1 MSQLRTE
8 IKAVAAE
15 STDPVRSQTVRQS
28 GCRKFAMIFGFGCLP
43 GLMIGV
49 VAGVV
54 LGAFAWD
61 YAVQE
66 GAMNPLD
73 GLDVPVGRLDF
84 PTIRTTVDELARDYL
99 NNSENVGL
107 AIGVVR
113 GDEADVWCYGRR
125 ASNDSELP
133 DGETLFELASVGK
146 TLTGLLLADMHFSGQ
161 VDLNDSV
168 QQHLPEG
175 VVVPALNGR
184 AITLLDLATQTSG
197 LPSLPPNFEFGDP
210 LNPYKDYSTAKMF
223 SDLAEIQL
231 TRSPGSEYEY
241 SNLGFGLLG
250 EALAQRGQ
258 MDYEQLVIHRICAP
272 LGMNRTRMTLTEE
285 LRANFA
291 TPHDGRKAVPV
302 WEDVTMPGAGS
313 FLSTANDMLLYLK
326 LFQNPPPDTSTQL
339 VRAALETTIR
349 RRAADSSA
357 RSMGLAWH
365 IDSENAHDILWHN
378 GGAGGSCSYIAFT
391 TTPPCGIVILSN
403 STNSVDELGYK
414 VLYLLLQTAP

>member
-1 MSQLRTE
+1 MSQSVAETS
-8 IKAVAAE
+8 VNAAE
-15 STDPVRSQTVRQS
+15 SAAPIRVETVRHS
-28 GCRKFAMIFGFGCLP
+28 GCRKFALVFGFGCLP
-43 GLMIGV
+43 GLLIGV
-49 VAGVV
+49 AVGCV

-66 GAMNPLD
+66 GAMNPHD

-84 PTIRTTVDELARDYL
+84 PRIRTTVDELARDYL
-99 NNSENVGL
+99 NDSKNVGL

-125 ASNDSELP
+125 AISDPEPP
-133 DGETLFELASVGK
+133 DGDTLFELASVGK
-146 TLTGLLLADMHFSGQ
+146 TFTALLLADMHLLGQ
-161 VDLNDSV
+161 VGLNDSL

-175 VVVPALNGR
+175 VAVPALNGR

-197 LPSLPPNFEFGDP
+197 LPSLPPSFEFRDP

-231 TRSPGSEYEY
+231 SRPPGSGYEY

-258 MDYEQLVIHRICAP
+258 IDYEQLVIHRICAP

-285 LRANFA
+285 LRANLA
-291 TPHDGRKAVPV
+291 APHDGGKAVPV
-302 WEDVTMPGAGS
+302 WEDLTMPGAGS
-313 FLSTANDMLLYLK
+313 FLSTVNDMLLYLK
-326 LFQNPPPDTSTQL
+326 LFQNPTPDTSPQL
-339 VRAALETTIR
+339 VRAASETTIK

-365 IDSENAHDILWHN
+365 IDSENAHDIVWHN
-378 GGAGGSCSYIAFT
+378 GGAGGSSSYIAFT
-391 TTPPCGIVILSN
+391 TAPPCGVVVLSN
-403 STNSVDELGYK
+403 STDSVDELGYK